1 MKKRFKVGIAIVL
14 LLATVFSQ
22 AIFAASG
29 LRERYFGNWFIPSK

>member
-29 LRERYFGNWFIPSK
+29 LAKPRLFTNQP